1 MNRWI
6 KKKFLF
12 AYKYTGKWI
21 SRAVNGKRSG
31 ARGPYRILLYCNAS
45 TMEEHLLNYME
56 QLEEEKYHF
65 FVFLGDGYQKKSN
78 LKSTLFSGKKA
89 DQLHYLW
96 QMFCRRWDLI
106 VSADLEHPFWMFPNT
121 IPLLYIGHGISN
133 VSYDQGKTVY
143 DYGPECYDD
152 KGQFLFDKMLE
163 PNRRVAELLYKSD
176 EKFRGVVCP
185 TGYRFAGRIGKESEK
200 SSFYRQKLGISDE
213 KPVISFFGSWNR
225 ESLFHVLGENL
236 FQVCDALKGTYT
248 FIFSIH
254 PREYKTYDK
263 EINPMGEQVE
273 RQREKGHMVRSPG
286 EDWIPYI
293 MASDVVVSD
302 YSTMMSLAILAGK
315 KVMLSDFPDEK
326 IGVYSLGY
334 QVKKTFP
341 VLKDASELEDA
352 LKQVLELPVFD
363 QMVEQFRQ
371 ELYVSVEDYQEKIR
385 AVTKE
390 MTDRR

>member
-1 MNRWI
+1 
-6 KKKFLF
+6 
-12 AYKYTGKWI
+12 
-21 SRAVNGKRSG
+21 
-31 ARGPYRILLYCNAS
+31 
-45 TMEEHLLNYME
+45 
-56 QLEEEKYHF
+56 
-65 FVFLGDGYQKKSN
+65 
-78 LKSTLFSGKKA
+78 
-89 DQLHYLW
+89 
-96 QMFCRRWDLI
+96 
-106 VSADLEHPFWMFPNT
+106 
-121 IPLLYIGHGISN
+121 
-133 VSYDQGKTVY
+133 
-143 DYGPECYDD
+143 
-152 KGQFLFDKMLE
+152 
-163 PNRRVAELLYKSD
+163 
-176 EKFRGVVCP
+176 
-185 TGYRFAGRIGKESEK
+185 
-200 SSFYRQKLGISDE
+200 
-213 KPVISFFGSWNR
+213 
-225 ESLFHVLGENL
+225 
-236 FQVCDALKGTYT
+236 
-248 FIFSIH
+248 
-254 PREYKTYDK
+254 
-263 EINPMGEQVE
+263 MGEQVE

>member
-1 MNRWI
+1 M
-6 KKKFLF
+6 
-12 AYKYTGKWI
+12 
-21 SRAVNGKRSG
+21 
-31 ARGPYRILLYCNAS
+31 
-45 TMEEHLLNYME
+45 
-56 QLEEEKYHF
+56 
-65 FVFLGDGYQKKSN
+65 
-78 LKSTLFSGKKA
+78 
-89 DQLHYLW
+89 
-96 QMFCRRWDLI
+96 
-106 VSADLEHPFWMFPNT
+106 
-121 IPLLYIGHGISN
+121 
-133 VSYDQGKTVY
+133 Y

-152 KGQFLFDKMLE
+152 KGQFIFDKMLE

-176 EKFRGVVCP
+176 EKFREVVCP

>member
-1 MNRWI
+1 MTTRGSFYLIKCWSQTEGWQNCCTKATRSFGRWYV
-6 KKKFLF
+6 LPV
-12 AYKYTGKWI
+12 TGL
-21 SRAVNGKRSG
+21 
-31 ARGPYRILLYCNAS
+31 P
-45 TMEEHLLNYME
+45 
-56 QLEEEKYHF
+56 
-65 FVFLGDGYQKKSN
+65 
-78 LKSTLFSGKKA
+78 
-89 DQLHYLW
+89 
-96 QMFCRRWDLI
+96 
-106 VSADLEHPFWMFPNT
+106 
-121 IPLLYIGHGISN
+121 
-133 VSYDQGKTVY
+133 
-143 DYGPECYDD
+143 
-152 KGQFLFDKMLE
+152 
-163 PNRRVAELLYKSD
+163 
-176 EKFRGVVCP
+176 
-185 TGYRFAGRIGKESEK
+185 ESEK

-273 RQREKGHMVRSPG
+273 RQREKGHMVRSPS

-371 ELYVSVEDYQEKIR
+371 ELYVSVELSGKDPGCYKRNDRQKIEIL
-385 AVTKE
+385 ANSE
-390 MTDRR
+390 LSML

>member
-1 MNRWI
+1 
-6 KKKFLF
+6 
-12 AYKYTGKWI
+12 
-21 SRAVNGKRSG
+21 
-31 ARGPYRILLYCNAS
+31 
-45 TMEEHLLNYME
+45 
-56 QLEEEKYHF
+56 
-65 FVFLGDGYQKKSN
+65 
-78 LKSTLFSGKKA
+78 
-89 DQLHYLW
+89 
-96 QMFCRRWDLI
+96 
-106 VSADLEHPFWMFPNT
+106 
-121 IPLLYIGHGISN
+121 
-133 VSYDQGKTVY
+133 
-143 DYGPECYDD
+143 
-152 KGQFLFDKMLE
+152 
-163 PNRRVAELLYKSD
+163 
-176 EKFRGVVCP
+176 
-185 TGYRFAGRIGKESEK
+185 
-200 SSFYRQKLGISDE
+200 
-213 KPVISFFGSWNR
+213 
-225 ESLFHVLGENL
+225 
-236 FQVCDALKGTYT
+236 
-248 FIFSIH
+248 
-254 PREYKTYDK
+254 
-263 EINPMGEQVE
+263 
-273 RQREKGHMVRSPG
+273 MVRSPG